1 MFIVPYGTI
10 LAHTNA
16 KEQTKMTRA
25 YLYSGTPQHPIYAD
39 VVQAT
44 GDVRRPPIVMLHGGF
59 HNGTAF
65 LATPDGRAGWATW
78 FAQRGHDVYVMDWPG
93 HGRSPV
99 TEAFLQLSM
108 ADVARSLGVLLQ
120 EIGPAIVFAHSAAG
134 PIAWWVAEQYR
145 SHVLGVVGLA
155 PGAPAN
161 LVPELPAEPN
171 TKPSTESMA
180 ESTQPPG
187 DDGSGHPIYAATD
200 RPAFVDR
207 AFIQSF
213 WANSPRF
220 PTAALE
226 AYARS
231 IGPESPRILNGRFN
245 IGGAG
250 LYLQQPAQLQDL
262 PMLVLTGELDPRH
275 PKALDGALADFLG
288 ADFVWLPDAGIS
300 GNGHML
306 MMEDNHLE
314 LAALIAN
321 WLERKGL

>member
-1 MFIVPYGTI
+1 MQMVPYGTI
-10 LAHTNA
+10 LAHANA
-16 KEQTKMTRA
+16 KTLTKMTRA
-25 YLYSGTPQHPIYAD
+25 YLYCGTAQYPTYAD

-44 GDVRRPPIVMLHGGF
+44 GDVRKPPIVMLHGGF
-59 HNGTAF
+59 HNGSAF
-65 LATPDGRAGWATW
+65 LATPDGREGWATW
-78 FAQRGHDVYVMDWPG
+78 FAQRGHDIYVMDWPG
-93 HGRSPV
+93 HGRSPM
-99 TEAFLQLSM
+99 TEEFLQLSM
-108 ADVARSLGVLLQ
+108 ADVGRSLGSLLQ

-161 LVPELPAEPN
+161 LVPEQPAQPRMA
-171 TKPSTESMA
+171 PSAKSAA
-180 ESTQPPG
+180 ES
-187 DDGSGHPIYAATD
+187 DDDDTGHPIYAPTD
-200 RPAFVDR
+200 RPAFVDH

-220 PTAALE
+220 PHAALD

-231 IGPESPRILNGRFN
+231 IGPESPRILNERFN
-245 IGGAG
+245 IGGSG
-250 LYLQQPAQLQDL
+250 LYLQQPVQFKDL

-275 PKALDGALADFLG
+275 PKVLDSALADFLG
-288 ADFVWLPDAGIS
+288 ADFVWLPDVGIT

-314 LAALIAN
+314 LAALIAR
-321 WLERKGL
+321 WLEEQGL